1 MIRNAQ
7 FIMRAVVDKQ
17 VIVPVGEAAENF
29 HGMLSVNTTGAYI
42 WELLEKE
49 QTEES
54 LAQALAEKYEVS
66 VQIALSDVRHF
77 LGKLRKVGAIT
88 E

>member
-7 FIMRAVVDKQ
+7 FIMRVVVDKQ

>member
-29 HGMLSVNTTGAYI
+29 HGILSVNTTGAYI